1 MLFYVYKLILTPE
14 CIKNGYHVPS
24 EIAKLL
30 NISQIKVYRHIS
42 DLENFLHETNTSKI
56 QAKLLQDINLEFSLK
71 SKQEF
76 LADERKIFILLK
88 FVENDIINI
97 SNLNKELSV
106 TRRTLSNDL
115 YNLGLLLEKYNL
127 KLISL
132 NGHGVSLEGKEID
145 KRRIFHKYS
154 LKLILEWKYLPSKFS
169 ELFIKPQQV
178 LKSEK
183 VDIAIYQLLKNT
195 NLLEVS
201 SVLSFWISSLIYISI
216 IRKNYK
222 DSNIE
227 NNIKNNFNE
236 IDSIFNKN
244 CYLTSYEKEKIDTIF
259 FIKIWLNKKQSLDTL
274 LQHFEKKIGLELIL
288 TENEC
293 YQFNCILKAI
303 AIKNY
308 LNIRELNFF
317 NINSIIEKNIDF
329 KDINKLIK
337 QNLINSDN
345 SENLNFFYLLINLL
359 NKRIKSILENE
370 EKVIFL
376 YHSLSINLVKNACE
390 ILDLKDCCN
399 IVSAFEFDRYT
410 DNHTVTAIISLED
423 IYLDKKYEKIKKIRF
438 DYPIYKLERLLL
450 YKLINRSSFKN

>member
-1 MLFYVYKLILTPE
+1 M
-14 CIKNGYHVPS
+14 
-24 EIAKLL
+24 
-30 NISQIKVYRHIS
+30 
-42 DLENFLHETNTSKI
+42 
-56 QAKLLQDINLEFSLK
+56 
-71 SKQEF
+71 
-76 LADERKIFILLK
+76 
-88 FVENDIINI
+88 
-97 SNLNKELSV
+97 
-106 TRRTLSNDL
+106 
-115 YNLGLLLEKYNL
+115 
-127 KLISL
+127 
-132 NGHGVSLEGKEID
+132 
-145 KRRIFHKYS
+145 
-154 LKLILEWKYLPSKFS
+154 
-169 ELFIKPQQV
+169 
-178 LKSEK
+178 
-183 VDIAIYQLLKNT
+183 
-195 NLLEVS
+195 LEVS

-259 FIKIWLNKKQSLDTL
+259 FKKIWLNKKQSLDTL